1 MVSENAKRTIDELS
15 KEDLRL
21 EVEKGTRSSF
31 QRDSFAYAKARL
43 KQLEEEGQNAQQQAQ
58 LDIAADAN
66 EIAKEANVIALD
78 AVTVAKN
85 AWRIA
90 VFSVIVAL
98 LSITVNN
105 SLKVIHSNN

>member
-1 MVSENAKRTIDELS
+1 MVSENAKRTIDGLS

-21 EVEKGTRSSF
+21 EVEKSNRSRF
-31 QRDSFAYAKARL
+31 QHDNFAYAQARL
-43 KQLEEEGQNAQQQAQ
+43 KKLEEEGQTAQQQAQ
-58 LDIAADAN
+58 LATSEDAN
-66 EIAKEANVIALD
+66 EIARAANVIALE

-98 LSITVNN
+98 LSITVTMC
-105 SLKVIHSNN
+105 SRGQ

>member
-1 MVSENAKRTIDELS
+1 MVSENAKRKIDELS

-43 KQLEEEGQNAQQQAQ
+43 KKLEEEGQNAQQQAQ

-98 LSITVNN
+98 LSITVTMC
-105 SLKVIHSNN
+105 SRGQ